1 LCALDPCTGKG
12 KTSSALEVK
21 GKGSALSGSDL
32 GIGEV
37 ARRAG
42 VRPSA
47 IRYYEEVG
55 LLAAPPRVGGKRR
68 YDEDVFR
75 CLANI
80 EGAKRAGFTLGEMRS
95 YFQCSRHGDDAQ
107 ACHRA
112 LVRRK
117 LEEVEGAL
125 SRLLQTRDLLESVLR
140 RECGSVEECAAL
152 LSRR

>member
-1 LCALDPCTGKG
+1 M
-12 KTSSALEVK
+12 
-21 GKGSALSGSDL
+21 SGSDL

-55 LLAAPPRVGGKRR
+55 LLAEPPRVGGKRR
-68 YDEDVFR
+68 YGEGVFR

-80 EGAKRAGFTLGEMRS
+80 EGAKRAGFTLGEMRA
-95 YFQCSRHGDDAQ
+95 YFQCSRQGNDAQ

-112 LVRRK
+112 MVRRK
-117 LEEVEGAL
+117 LEEVEDTL
-125 SRLLQTRDLLESVLR
+125 SRLLQTRDRLEMALR
-140 RECGSVEECAAL
+140 HECGSAEDCAAL
-152 LSRR
+152 LSRK

>member
-1 LCALDPCTGKG
+1 M
-12 KTSSALEVK
+12 
-21 GKGSALSGSDL
+21 SGPGL

-55 LLAAPPRVGGKRR
+55 LLAEPPRVGGKRR
-68 YDEDVFR
+68 YDEGVIS

-80 EGAKRAGFTLGEMRS
+80 EGAKRAGFTIGEMRS
-95 YFQCSRHGDDAQ
+95 YFQCSQSGEDVQ
-107 ACHRA
+107 GCHRA

-117 LEEVEGAL
+117 LGEVEGAI
-125 SRLLQTRDLLESVLR
+125 SRLMQARDLLETALHQ
-140 RECGSVEECAAL
+140 ECGSVEECAAL
-152 LSRR
+152 LSRT

>member
-1 LCALDPCTGKG
+1 MSRL
-12 KTSSALEVK
+12 
-21 GKGSALSGSDL
+21 DL

-55 LLAAPPRVGGKRR
+55 LLAEPPRVGGKRR
-68 YDEDVFR
+68 YDEGVFR

-95 YFQCSRHGDDAQ
+95 YFRCPRHGNDAQ

-117 LEEVEGAL
+117 LEEVEGTI
-125 SRLLQTRDLLESVLR
+125 SRLLQTKDRLETALR
-140 RECGSVEECAAL
+140 QECASVEECAAL
-152 LSRR
+152 LSRT

>member
-1 LCALDPCTGKG
+1 
-12 KTSSALEVK
+12 
-21 GKGSALSGSDL
+21 LSRLDL

-42 VRPSA
+42 VRPST

-55 LLAAPPRVGGKRR
+55 LLAEPPRVGGKRR
-68 YDEDVFR
+68 YDESVVR

-80 EGAKRAGFTLGEMRS
+80 EGAKRAGFTLEEMRS

-112 LVRRK
+112 LVRTK
-117 LEEVEGAL
+117 LEEVEGTI
-125 SRLLQTRDLLESVLR
+125 SRLLQAKDQLEMALR
-140 RECGSVEECAAL
+140 HECGSVEECAAL
-152 LSRR
+152 LSRT

>member
-1 LCALDPCTGKG
+1 
-12 KTSSALEVK
+12 
-21 GKGSALSGSDL
+21 
-32 GIGEV
+32 
-37 ARRAG
+37 

-55 LLAAPPRVGGKRR
+55 LLAEPPRVGGKRR
-68 YDEDVFR
+68 YDEGVVR

-112 LVRRK
+112 LVSRK
-117 LEEVEGAL
+117 LEEVEGTI
-125 SRLLQTRDLLESVLR
+125 SRLLQAKVQLEMALR
-140 RECGSVEECAAL
+140 HECGSVEECAAL
-152 LSRR
+152 LSRT

>member
-1 LCALDPCTGKG
+1 
-12 KTSSALEVK
+12 
-21 GKGSALSGSDL
+21 LSRLDL

-42 VRPSA
+42 VRPST

-55 LLAAPPRVGGKRR
+55 LLAEPPRVGGKRR
-68 YDEDVFR
+68 YDESVVR

-117 LEEVEGAL
+117 LEEVEGTI
-125 SRLLQTRDLLESVLR
+125 SRLLQARDQLEMALR
-140 RECGSVEECAAL
+140 HECGSVEECAAL
-152 LSRR
+152 LSRT

>member
-1 LCALDPCTGKG
+1 M
-12 KTSSALEVK
+12 SR
-21 GKGSALSGSDL
+21 SDL

-55 LLAAPPRVGGKRR
+55 LLAEPPRVGGKRR
-68 YDEDVFR
+68 YGEDVFR

-80 EGAKRAGFTLGEMRS
+80 EGAQRAGFTLGEMRA
-95 YFQCSRHGDDAQ
+95 YFQCSRHGNEAQ

-117 LEEVEGAL
+117 LEEVEGTL
-125 SRLLQTRDLLESVLR
+125 SRLLQAKNRLEMALRD
-140 RECGSVEECAAL
+140 ECASVEECAAL
-152 LSRR
+152 LSRT

>member
-1 LCALDPCTGKG
+1 M
-12 KTSSALEVK
+12 SR
-21 GKGSALSGSDL
+21 SDL

-37 ARRAG
+37 APRAG

-55 LLAAPPRVGGKRR
+55 LLAEPPRVGGKRR
-68 YDEDVFR
+68 YDEGVFR

-95 YFQCSRHGDDAQ
+95 YFRCPRHGNDAQ

-117 LEEVEGAL
+117 LEEVEGTI
-125 SRLLQTRDLLESVLR
+125 SRLLQAKDRLETALR
-140 RECGSVEECAAL
+140 QECASVEECAAL
-152 LSRR
+152 LSRT